1 MNRYQERDY
10 RGENRRQAIKH
21 TTLYYVKRLVFS
33 GFLVTALSLMLQI
46 GIMVAIFV
54 WLNHYANIYY
64 EANILVTLVGSI
76 LIVNE
81 ESNPAYKITWI
92 VLIAVFPFAG
102 IILYFYTKYNFGTR
116 AVRELAKSIGAE
128 TRKLVCSKSE
138 VIEDLRNNHI
148 EFDKLSRYLGRC
160 GGAATYANSTME
172 YMPIGENAMTAILEE
187 LEQAKSFIFME
198 FFMVEEGVFFNSIL
212 EILERKVKEGVEV
225 RFMYDDFGCVALL
238 PRKYAETLREKGINA
253 KVFSRIYPFL
263 STHYNNRDHRKII
276 VIDGKV
282 AFTGGIN
289 LCDEYINA
297 FEKYGHWKDN
307 GVIVKGEAVKGFT
320 MLFLQ
325 MWNAVNYKRNADYTK
340 YMPDYPVK
348 SKGYVIPYGDGPH
361 RYECVA
367 ENVYLDIL
375 NQAKDYVY
383 IMTPYLI
390 LDNEMERALCH
401 AAREKVDVRII
412 IPHIPDK
419 KIPFCIARTHYKRL
433 RNAGVKIYEYTPGFV
448 HSKTFLCDDRIA
460 TIGTVNLDF
469 RSLYLHYE
477 CGCVFYE
484 TDGIEDIKAD
494 FENTFAKS
502 ILVDN
507 LYYESI
513 PLLSRIAGRVLR
525 LLGPLM

>member
-33 GFLVTALSLMLQI
+33 GFFVTALSLLFQI
-46 GIMVAIFV
+46 GMMISIFV

-64 EANILVTLVGSI
+64 EASIIVTLVGSI

-81 ESNPAYKITWI
+81 EINPAYKITWI
-92 VLIAVFPFAG
+92 VLFAVFPFAG
-102 IILYFYTKYNFGTR
+102 IILYFYTKYNFGTI
-116 AVRELAKSIGAE
+116 AVRELSKIIGAE
-128 TRKLVCSKSE
+128 TRKLICTSPK
-138 VIEDLRNNHI
+138 VIDDLRSHHQ
-148 EFDKLSRYLGRC
+148 EFDKLSRYLGRS
-160 GGAATYANSTME
+160 GGAATYTNSTME
-172 YMPIGENAMTAILEE
+172 YMPIGELAMDAILEE
-187 LEQAKSFIFME
+187 LEQAKDFIFME
-198 FFMVEEGVFFNSIL
+198 FFMVEEGVFFNSVL

-238 PRKYAETLREKGINA
+238 PRKYADTLREKGINA

-276 VIDGKV
+276 VIDGRV

-307 GVIVKGEAVKGFT
+307 GVIIKGEAVKGFT

-325 MWNAVNYKRNADYTK
+325 MWNAISYKKNLDYKK
-340 YMPDYPVK
+340 YMPEYPVK
-348 SKGYVIPYGDGPH
+348 GNGYVIPYGDGPH
-361 RYECVA
+361 RHECVA

-375 NQAKDYVY
+375 HQAKDYVY

-390 LDNEMERALCH
+390 LDSELERAICH
-401 AAREKVDVRII
+401 AARSKVDVRII
-412 IPHIPDK
+412 IPHVPDK
-419 KIPFCIARTHYKRL
+419 KTPFWIARTHYKRL
-433 RNAGVKIYEYTPGFV
+433 RKAGVKIYEYKPGFV
-448 HSKTFLCDDRIA
+448 HAKTFLSDDHIA
-460 TIGTVNLDF
+460 TVGTVNLDF

-477 CGCVFYE
+477 CGCVFYQ
-484 TDGIEDIKAD
+484 TDGLDDIKKD
-494 FENTFAKS
+494 FEETFTKS
-502 ILVDN
+502 ILVDQF
-507 LYYESI
+507 YYSSI
-513 PLLSRIAGRVLR
+513 PLITRIMGRVLR
-525 LLGPLM
+525 LFGPFM